1 MISEEQYFAIRE
13 KFLNLSYD
21 NEHIWVKK
29 LRSILYS
36 DIHEQPL
43 GCRISNT
50 HIRIGKVHLDT
61 FFEAQILFSHAQ
73 WIQRFANELYL
84 KIVERNENIF
94 ANSNKI
100 VLIGYET
107 YMEPVM
113 SRLKEVFKE
122 QTNGRA
128 NVEYCIYEEQKYTY
142 LQNLKAPEIR
152 YIENAFKTISEK
164 DLKNLQMIFICGIS
178 TTLSTYEK
186 MRKQLFHDI
195 CEFKAQITQNE
206 INFTDGRI
214 DYLSIIQVLP
224 DSECSKNQCKL
235 MIDEFTDKKGR
246 NIKEYIQ
253 WNKQEKTVDHYFEND
268 KDPKNKTTIG
278 YIVDVECK
286 WERATFCSMC
296 YPRDVSKERPIIQT
310 SETSVVPIQRI
321 IRNVGGTKKTLL
333 STDEI
338 PAIDFF
344 QRDRDGKFLFRN
356 YLYYGHTVRGEHH
369 FLYYIR
375 TNHLFADIIAGN
387 ISGEDDFNA
396 FNVFDD
402 YCRVIRKK
410 IHEKI
415 KNESNGCKDREDGE
429 IECQDNVIH
438 IIVSPSHFS
447 SKMFCN
453 AINKHVFDFKAHV
466 ISFDPQKEY
475 RSSFETKYSNY
486 AYFVEQTRSKQKK
499 KLCFYYVDDQ
509 IITGSNFYRM
519 TSLIKNLMG
528 VNYEWSGWQG
538 VFVIVNR
545 NSDSTKRDYI
555 KDTGAFY
562 PLINITVP
570 SIRSFADS
578 CPMCKMRADAEDNV
592 KKSVLDCNALHWMEK
607 MHWNK
612 LHTLKEAKIKNE
624 ELGYLKDR
632 QFRRFYCEN
641 EIHKLLNEKSN
652 GENIHDELVKKIA
665 NIVSRNKKLQCEYLI
680 SCVKA
685 ISRPFIYYREDVK
698 PVAMAILVGLLEGLL
713 LHKEEFKP
721 DNLRKTFSLYTE
733 NKFNIKVKFCNL
745 QEIYSL
751 LEILIN
757 SLAAIDST
765 YLLYYDS
772 GAESFTG
779 LCKVVELYDFV
790 QSVFAPYSKELLKFK
805 SVINSARDKE
815 GDDRFY
821 EQRSF
826 YRVLLNAIKRI
837 ILGISGE
844 YKSKHLERAFDVL
857 EENENV
863 KTFIRN
869 RGKTTIY
876 DFKLVQAIYLE
887 NSVVALGLDDDIK
900 NEKDITKKYKAIVD
914 KLQNLSGE
922 FGGSKDKKPEITDM
936 EFLYY
941 DVDMQEN
948 GFSVYVIDEKSSR
961 KSIRELMCL
970 KGDDEIEEIKDN
982 LSAIGYSISGDK
994 FIVKLNGYLESD
1006 IEKEDGSNNKEKYV
1020 CLLIA
1025 FENNLSMKRRLFLVR
1040 NIMQYRYSLTKVI
1053 RRDIDSGAIKVAI
1066 QAAGSQ
1072 RFLNARKFS
1081 SHGGMVDWS
1090 KLLFAAYD
1098 NLNNPSDKERKSSG
1112 YNILTVLMN
1121 ELISY
1126 GAACETICEYF
1137 GSSNFKNGYDVFT
1150 VNTKEVDESNLF
1162 ERYLDDRKKYK
1173 ELFSNGK
1180 VDGCTYN
1187 IEFKFDKFND
1197 PTVDADENKRIRDGQ
1212 AYPHIKTYPQL
1223 FRIET
1228 ENLSVDRVSEKLPK
1242 IYPLFLIG
1250 VTEVFIRNAIRHGQ
1264 RRQGQEGNNV
1274 VDVVDITIEFIGDS
1288 YSYDILIVN
1297 RKKTQ
1302 SESASM
1308 SKLLKCIKSDEYVEL
1323 GDFHDI
1329 GYSGQFTRKYFIDF
1343 LTRKAVVNTDVKY
1356 CFEMH
1361 DINDNDFLAIIC
1373 IKKGGVNNDNNIT
1386 S

>member
-13 KFLNLSYD
+13 KFFNLSYD

-84 KIVERNENIF
+84 KIVERNENIL
-94 ANSNKI
+94 ANNNKI

-122 QTNGRA
+122 QTNGGA

-152 YIENAFKTISEK
+152 YIENVFKTISGK
-164 DLKNLQMIFICGIS
+164 DLKNLQIIFICGIS
-178 TTLSTYEK
+178 TTLSTYDK
-186 MRKQLFHDI
+186 MRKQLIYDI
-195 CEFKAQITQNE
+195 HELNAQITQNE
-206 INFTDGRI
+206 INFADERI
-214 DYLSIIQVLP
+214 GYLSIIQVLP
-224 DSECSKNQCKL
+224 NGECSKNQCKF
-235 MIDEFTDKKGR
+235 MIDEFNDKEGR
-246 NIKEYIQ
+246 NTKEYIQ

-268 KDPKNKTTIG
+268 KGPENKTTIG

-286 WERATFCSMC
+286 WERAALCSMC
-296 YPRDVSKERPIIQT
+296 YPRDVSKEWPIIQT

-321 IRNVGGTKKTLL
+321 IRNVGGAKKTLS
-333 STDEI
+333 STDKI

-344 QRDRDGKFLFRN
+344 QRDKDGKFLFRN

-387 ISGEDDFNA
+387 IIGDDDYNA

-402 YCRVIRKK
+402 YCRAIKNK
-410 IHEKI
+410 IHEDI
-415 KNESNGCKDREDGE
+415 KNGSNGGKDKKKGGS
-429 IECQDNVIH
+429 ECQDDVIH

-466 ISFDPQKEY
+466 MSFDPQKEY

-486 AYFVEQTRSKQKK
+486 AYFVEQTQANQNK

-519 TSLIKNLMG
+519 TSLIKNLLG
-528 VNYEWSGWQG
+528 VNYEWRGWQG
-538 VFVIVNR
+538 IFVVVNR
-545 NSDSTKRDYI
+545 NSDSTKKDYI
-555 KDTGAFY
+555 KDTEAFY
-562 PLINITVP
+562 PLINISVP
-570 SIRSFADS
+570 SIRSYADS

-624 ELGYLKDR
+624 ELNYLKDR

-641 EIHKLLNEKSN
+641 EIHKLLNEKNN

-665 NIVSRNKKLQCEYLI
+665 GIVSRNKKLQCEYLI

-698 PVAMAILVGLLEGLL
+698 PVAMAIIVGLLEGLL
-713 LHKEEFKP
+713 INKEKFKS
-721 DNLRKTFSLYTE
+721 DNLRKAFPLYTK
-733 NKFNIKVKFCNL
+733 NKFKINVKFCDL

-765 YLLYYDS
+765 YLLHYDS

-779 LCKVVELYDFV
+779 LCKIAELYDFV
-790 QSVFAPYSKELLKFK
+790 QSVFSPHGNELLKFK
-805 SVINSARDKE
+805 NVINSARDKD
-815 GDDRFY
+815 GNDRFF

-826 YRVLLNAIKRI
+826 YRVLLNAVKRI

-844 YKSKHLERAFDVL
+844 YKSRYIECAFDAL
-857 EENENV
+857 EENEKV
-863 KTFIRN
+863 KIFIGN

-887 NSVVALGLDDDIK
+887 NSVVALELDDNIK
-900 NEKDITKKYKAIVD
+900 NEKNLTKKYKAIVD
-914 KLQNLSGE
+914 KLQNFGGE
-922 FGGSKDKKPEITDM
+922 FDSSIDKKSEITDI

-948 GFSVYVIDEKSSR
+948 GFDVYVIDEMSPK
-961 KSIRELMCL
+961 KSITELMNIN
-970 KGDDEIEEIKDN
+970 DNISEEIENIKDN
-982 LSAIGYSISGDK
+982 LQAIGYSIKSNK
-994 FIVKLNGYLESD
+994 FLVKLNSYLESD
-1006 IEKEDGSNNKEKYV
+1006 IEKGEASDKKEKYV
-1020 CLLIA
+1020 CLLIDLDDS
-1025 FENNLSMKRRLFLVR
+1025 LSMKRCLYIVR
-1040 NIMQYRYSLTKVI
+1040 SIMQYRYSLTEII
-1053 RRDIDSGAIKVAI
+1053 RSDIDSGAIKASI

-1072 RFLNARKFS
+1072 RFLNDRRLS
-1081 SHGGMVDWS
+1081 SHGGMVDWE
-1090 KLLFAAYD
+1090 KLFRAAYE
-1098 NLNNPSDKERKSSG
+1098 NLNDTSNRALKKIG
-1112 YNILTVLMN
+1112 YDTLNVLMN

-1126 GAACETICEYF
+1126 GAACETLCEYF
-1137 GSSNFKNGYDVFT
+1137 GPNNFEKGDNAFT
-1150 VNTKEVDESNLF
+1150 ISTKEVGQSDILVQYLYDRQNDKTLF
-1162 ERYLDDRKKYK
+1162 GDDNASGHK
-1173 ELFSNGK
+1173 
-1180 VDGCTYN
+1180 YN
-1187 IEFKFDKFND
+1187 ITYEFKQYDYSEDNKVPSDND
-1197 PTVDADENKRIRDGQ
+1197 EAQNYKY
-1212 AYPHIKTYPQL
+1212 YPHIKVYPEL
-1223 FRIET
+1223 FNIDEDYLPQDKGGRI
-1228 ENLSVDRVSEKLPK
+1228 
-1242 IYPLFLIG
+1242 YQLFLIG
-1250 VTEVFIRNAIRHGQ
+1250 VIDVFIRNALRHGQ
-1264 RRQGQEGNNV
+1264 GCGDTV
-1274 VDVVDITIEFIGDS
+1274 GITIEFRGNADNYAIFIRNKKKENSSTILSELFEFAESDELCEIGNV
-1288 YSYDILIVN
+1288 DIL
-1297 RKKTQ
+1297 
-1302 SESASM
+1302 S
-1308 SKLLKCIKSDEYVEL
+1308 
-1323 GDFHDI
+1323 H
-1329 GYSGQFTRKYFIDF
+1329 SGHFTKKYFIDF
-1343 LTRKAVVNTDVKY
+1343 LSRKVGAEGRGKY
-1356 CFEMH
+1356 SFKMNDLGKNGFETK
-1361 DINDNDFLAIIC
+1361 INIQ
-1373 IKKGGVNNDNNIT
+1373 KGD
-1386 S
+1386 

>member
-36 DIHEQPL
+36 DIHQQPL

-84 KIVERNENIF
+84 KIVERNENIL

-152 YIENAFKTISEK
+152 YIENAFKTISGK
-164 DLKNLQMIFICGIS
+164 DLKNLQIVFICGIS

-186 MRKQLFHDI
+186 MRKQLIHDI
-195 CEFKAQITQNE
+195 YELKAQITQNE
-206 INFTDGRI
+206 INFVDGRI

-235 MIDEFTDKKGR
+235 MIDEFTDKEGR

-286 WERATFCSMC
+286 WERAALCSMC

-321 IRNVGGTKKTLL
+321 IRNVGGAKKTLL

-338 PAIDFF
+338 PTIDFF

-387 ISGEDDFNA
+387 ISGEDDYNA
-396 FNVFDD
+396 FNVFDE
-402 YCRVIRKK
+402 YCRAIRKK
-410 IHEKI
+410 IHVKI
-415 KNESNGCKDREDGE
+415 KNESNGCKDQEDQEDGE
-429 IECQDNVIH
+429 MECQDNVIH

-486 AYFVEQTRSKQKK
+486 AYFVEQTRAKQKK

-528 VNYEWSGWQG
+528 VNYEWGGWQG

-562 PLINITVP
+562 PLINIAVP

-641 EIHKLLNEKSN
+641 EIHKLLNEKNN

-680 SCVKA
+680 ACVKA

-698 PVAMAILVGLLEGLL
+698 PVAMAILVRLLEGLL
-713 LHKEEFKP
+713 LHKEEFKS
-721 DNLRKTFSLYTE
+721 DNLRKTFSLYTK

-765 YLLYYDS
+765 YLLHYDS
-772 GAESFTG
+772 RAEFFTG

-790 QSVFAPYSKELLKFK
+790 QSVFAPYSNELLKFK

-815 GDDRFY
+815 EDDRFY

-826 YRVLLNAIKRI
+826 YRVLLNAVKRI

-844 YKSKHLERAFDVL
+844 
-857 EENENV
+857 
-863 KTFIRN
+863 
-869 RGKTTIY
+869 
-876 DFKLVQAIYLE
+876 
-887 NSVVALGLDDDIK
+887 
-900 NEKDITKKYKAIVD
+900 
-914 KLQNLSGE
+914 
-922 FGGSKDKKPEITDM
+922 FGSSKDKKSEITDM

-948 GFSVYVIDEKSSR
+948 GFSVYVIDEKSTR
-961 KSIRELMCL
+961 KSISELMCL
-970 KGDDEIEEIKDN
+970 KGDDAIEEIKDN
-982 LSAIGYSISGDK
+982 LSAIGYSINGDK

-1025 FENNLSMKRRLFLVR
+1025 FENKLSMKRRLFLVR
-1040 NIMQYRYSLTKVI
+1040 NIMQYRYSLTEVI

-1098 NLNNPSDKERKSSG
+1098 NLNDASDKERKKSG

-1150 VNTKEVDESNLF
+1150 VNTKKVDQSNLF
-1162 ERYLDDRKKYK
+1162 EKYLDDRKKNK

-1180 VDGCTYN
+1180 VDGCAYN
-1187 IEFKFDKFND
+1187 IEYKFDKFVD
-1197 PTVDADENKRIRDGQ
+1197 STVDDEENKRIRDGH
-1212 AYPHIKTYPQL
+1212 AYPHIRTYPQL

-1264 RRQGQEGNNV
+1264 KRQGQKGNN
-1274 VDVVDITIEFIGDS
+1274 VVDITIEFIGNS

-1297 RKKTQ
+1297 KKKTQ
-1302 SESASM
+1302 SKSASM
-1308 SKLLKCIKSDEYVEL
+1308 SKLLKCIKSNEYVEL

-1329 GYSGQFTRKYFIDF
+1329 GHSGQFTRKYFIDF
-1343 LTRKAVVNTDVKY
+1343 LTRKAVVNTNVKY

-1361 DINDNDFLAIIC
+1361 DINSNGFLAKIC
-1373 IKKGGVNNDNNIT
+1373 INKRRRKQ
-1386 S
+1386 